1 MAATTGGNIAS
12 TVREILSNI
21 GTSIDEMD
29 LGEMYEIE
37 GGAFND
43 LTVEKV
49 REQCI
54 SIAHYTEM
62 NGDAMRD
69 PEAVLRLTDDGELV
83 LVEFRQENG
92 LSNRVEH
99 DEEGI
104 ENAEIH
110 SFLGRWANNLHDQGH
125 VENAAEIEPQPA

>member
-1 MAATTGGNIAS
+1 MSTTTSGNIAS

-21 GTSIDEMD
+21 GTSIEEMN

-37 GGAFND
+37 AGAFND

-49 REQCI
+49 REDRI
-54 SIAHYTEM
+54 SIAHYAEM
-62 NGDAMRD
+62 NGDALRD
-69 PEAVLRLTDDGELV
+69 PEAVFRLADDDDLV
-83 LVEFRQENG
+83 VVEFRQETG
-92 LSNRVEH
+92 LSTNVEY

-110 SFLGRWANNLHDQGH
+110 SFLRRWANNLHDQGH
-125 VENAAEIEPQPA
+125 VDNAAEIEPQPA